1 MHTITSRNVNQA
13 FVDGRWWLKTAGIRE
28 MTRNGE
34 VLVAP
39 GPVCTVY
46 KQPWERV
53 LFDATRD
60 CNPFFHLFESI
71 WMFSGEQQVRPLLK
85 FNKRMQE
92 FAEPDGR
99 IHGAYGYRWRRS
111 YNFDQ
116 LKGVIGKLRDESS
129 TRQAVLTMWHP
140 EDLLV
145 NTKDR
150 PCNTHCYFMLRRN
163 MLTMTV
169 LCRSNDMVW
178 GAYGANAVH
187 FSMLHEFIAN
197 AVGIPMGA
205 MYQFSNNFHIYTN
218 VPNYEELMAHP
229 YLEVDPY
236 ESLGPTGVFPSQELV
251 TPGNWLQFLSECQN
265 LMYSFGEPQISNSFL
280 KEIVVPM
287 IKLWDTRDMGILD
300 TMPDCDWKE
309 AFKQWLERR
318 IEV

>member
-13 FVDGRWWLKTAGIRE
+13 FVDGRWWLKAAGIKE

-53 LFDATRD
+53 LFDPVRD

-85 FNKRMQE
+85 FNKRMQD
-92 FAEPDGR
+92 FAETDGH
-99 IHGAYGYRWRRS
+99 IHGAYGHRWRRHWS
-111 YNFDQ
+111 FDQ
-116 LKGVIGKLRDESS
+116 LEGLIGKLREEPS

-140 EDLLV
+140 GDLLV

-150 PCNTHCYFMLRRN
+150 PCNTHCYFMLREHA
-163 MLTMTV
+163 LTMTV

-187 FSMLHEFIAN
+187 FSMLHEFICG
-197 AVGIPMGA
+197 AVDIPMGA
-205 MYQFSNNFHIYTN
+205 MYQFSNNFHIYTG
-218 VPNYEELMAHP
+218 VPNYKKLMEHP
-229 YLEVDPY
+229 HLGIEPY
-236 ESLGPTGVFPSQELV
+236 EASVRPYPGLV
-251 TPGNWLQFLSECQN
+251 TPLNWRQFLTECQN
-265 LMYSFGEPQISNSFL
+265 LMYSFGTPQISNPFL
-280 KEIVVPM
+280 KYVVLPM
-287 IKLWDTRDMGILD
+287 MELWDTRNMAVLD
-300 TMPDCDWKE
+300 NMADCDWKL

-318 IEV
+318 